1 MKKRIQLAGYGLA
14 GTFSAVL
21 TMAPTAFANGYAN
34 G

>member
-1 MKKRIQLAGYGLA
+1 MTKRMKLAAYGLA